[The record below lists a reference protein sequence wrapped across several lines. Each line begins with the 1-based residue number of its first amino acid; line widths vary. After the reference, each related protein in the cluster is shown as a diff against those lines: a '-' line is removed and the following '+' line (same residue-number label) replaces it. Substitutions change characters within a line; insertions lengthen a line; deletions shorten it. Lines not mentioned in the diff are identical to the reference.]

1 MFDWK
6 AIANLLNAAALTM
19 NFIVTVVSWLLI
31 MPYIL
36 LGENYSIWS
45 KIDQSLIHALPL
57 VFSLIN
63 TFFLSDA
70 VVYYSDSW
78 LILALAAFYLFVTYY
93 YTYRSGR
100 YVYYFLTWEEGDWM
114 SLIFSVCTVS
124 LGMITHNF
132 FAFLTQLISGRSE
145 FKSEWWE

>member
-78 LILALAAFYLFVTYY
+78 LILALAAFYLVVTYY
-93 YTYRSGR
+93 YT
-100 YVYYFLTWEEGDWM
+100 
-114 SLIFSVCTVS
+114 
-124 LGMITHNF
+124 
-132 FAFLTQLISGRSE
+132 
-145 FKSEWWE
+145 